1 MAKPN
6 IKNLLLSANMAA
18 FAAKPPAKPAPPT
31 LAPTPPQLPE
41 GNLPPAAGTPPPTKE
56 PAAAPVAGAPVRNVR
71 RSESVEIKNAQGVKT
86 FTLCLFE
93 PQVEKF
99 AALTEFL
106 EDNLQS
112 SKLGSLAL
120 RTALYLTEK
129 DKPFVAAVTRVTP
142 GKDYVRQ
149 NVQMYVAD
157 YRQLMALRKF
167 ARVSG
172 IKKPTAAVV
181 ARAAIEL
188 AQPDETFLEE
198 ARALRERQDKRGIS

>member
-1 MAKPN
+1 MGA
-6 IKNLLLSANMAA
+6 SMAA
-18 FAAKPPAKPAPPT
+18 IARPTPKPAPTP
-31 LAPTPPQLPE
+31 APAPAPSQPQPQPPANQPTPTTTAPI
-41 GNLPPAAGTPPPTKE
+41 TK
-56 PAAAPVAGAPVRNVR
+56 PVAAPIVGAPVRNVR
-71 RSESVEIKNAQGVKT
+71 RSESVELKKAQGVKT

-93 PQVEKF
+93 PQVQKF
-99 AALTEFL
+99 AELTEYL

-142 GKDYVRQ
+142 GKDYVKQ

-172 IKKPTAAVV
+172 IKKPTAAAV

-188 AQPDETFLEE
+188 VQPDATFLEE
-198 ARALRERQDKRGIS
+198 ARSLRERQDKRGIS